1 MPQPRKPQP
10 APTVIASWHLSYTP
24 RLPQPSRGI
33 RRVLRIFRSGQ
44 NAAVNFCTTPGKSA
58 TSGTILA
65 RLEEFTREGV
75 MKNSELRSDIHS
87 IEPIPDSDR
96 DSTGPQ
102 QMWIWAGANIAPVN
116 WALGALGIILKL
128 GLWENIGVIVFGN
141 IIGCAIF
148 AAFTVMGHKTGVNQM
163 VLSRSAF
170 GRRGAY
176 LPSLLMFLMTLCWI
190 GVNTYFPVKIS
201 IAILGQFGIPE
212 SLLTTFIVM
221 TIVMVIQVVIG
232 IYGFYA
238 IRTFEK
244 YTVPV
249 TVAIMALM
257 SVLAWSQPGVVN
269 WNLTSSLPPGP
280 HFAMLSLLTTAIGVG
295 WGISWVTWAS
305 DYSRFVPRSV
315 SSSSV
320 FWYSYVGMFVPSV
333 WLAILG
339 ATIAS
344 VTADTDPAKMV
355 SAVFGGVASLLVLL
369 MVLHGPIATN
379 ILNVYSA
386 ALAALS
392 MGIRLSRTA
401 LALIVG
407 IIGYLVT
414 IYFVFAPSFAKA
426 FDNWMISLLLWMS
439 PWAGVIL
446 ADFFIKRKSKID
458 VAELYASPETSAY
471 GDINWGAI
479 IAFLVGLAAG
489 WSLEDGL
496 VPALQGPLSGLM
508 NGADLSWLAGI
519 VVAGGLYLAIGGRTV
534 PVSVVA
540 AATPKRP
547 LEVPATARGS
557 GDFPALT

>member
-1 MPQPRKPQP
+1 M
-10 APTVIASWHLSYTP
+10 TDL
-24 RLPQPSRGI
+24 
-33 RRVLRIFRSGQ
+33 
-44 NAAVNFCTTPGKSA
+44 
-58 TSGTILA
+58 
-65 RLEEFTREGV
+65 
-75 MKNSELRSDIHS
+75 ELRSDIHS
-87 IEPIPDSDR
+87 IEPIPDYDR

-128 GLWENIGVIVFGN
+128 GLWETIAVIVVGN
-141 IIGCAIF
+141 LFGCAIF

-176 LPSLLMFLMTLCWI
+176 LPSLLMFLMTLGWI

-201 IAILGQFGIPE
+201 MSILGQFGVSD
-212 SLLTTFIVM
+212 SLLMTFIIITAVM
-221 TIVMVIQVVIG
+221 LIQVVIG

-249 TVAIMALM
+249 TVAIMVLM
-257 SVLAWSQPGVVN
+257 SVLAWSRPGVVN

-280 HFAMLSLLTTAIGVG
+280 HLAMITLLMSAIGVG

-315 SSSSV
+315 SSTSV
-320 FWYSYVGMFVPSV
+320 FWYSYIGMFVPSV

-344 VTADTDPAKMV
+344 VTLDTDPAKMV
-355 SAVFGGVASLLVLL
+355 SSVFGRATSILVLL

-392 MGIRLSRTA
+392 MGVRLSRTA
-401 LALIVG
+401 LALIAG
-407 IIGYLVT
+407 IVGYLVT
-414 IYFVFAPSFAKA
+414 IYFIFAPSFAKA

-439 PWAGVIL
+439 PWAGVVM
-446 ADFFIKRKSKID
+446 ADFFIKRKSQIN
-458 VAELYASPETSAY
+458 VPELYASPETSAY
-471 GDINWGAI
+471 GDINWAGI
-479 IAFLVGLAAG
+479 IAFLAGLVAG
-489 WSLEDGL
+489 WSVEDGL
-496 VPALQGPLSGLM
+496 VPALQGPISGLLG
-508 NGADLSWLAGI
+508 GADFSWLFGI
-519 VVAGGLYLAIGGRTV
+519 VVSGVVYLALSGR
-534 PVSVVA
+534 
-540 AATPKRP
+540 AATAPS
-547 LEVPATARGS
+547 LARTGAA
-557 GDFPALT
+557 GR

>member
-1 MPQPRKPQP
+1 
-10 APTVIASWHLSYTP
+10 
-24 RLPQPSRGI
+24 
-33 RRVLRIFRSGQ
+33 
-44 NAAVNFCTTPGKSA
+44 
-58 TSGTILA
+58 
-65 RLEEFTREGV
+65 
-75 MKNSELRSDIHS
+75 
-87 IEPIPDSDR
+87 
-96 DSTGPQ
+96 
-102 QMWIWAGANIAPVN
+102 
-116 WALGALGIILKL
+116 
-128 GLWENIGVIVFGN
+128 
-141 IIGCAIF
+141 
-148 AAFTVMGHKTGVNQM
+148 M

-201 IAILGQFGIPE
+201 TAILAQFGIPD
-212 SLLTTFIVM
+212 SILVTFVIITLVM
-221 TIVMVIQVVIG
+221 AIQVFIG

-249 TVAIMALM
+249 TVAVMVLM

-269 WNLTSSLPPGP
+269 WNLTSTLPPGA
-280 HFAMLSLLTTAIGVG
+280 HLAMLSLLMTAIGVG

-305 DYSRFVPRSV
+305 DYSRFVPKNV
-315 SSSSV
+315 SSKSV
-320 FWYSYVGMFVPSV
+320 FWYSYIGMYVPTV

-344 VTADTDPAKMV
+344 VTLDTDPAKMV

-392 MGIRLSRTA
+392 MGVRLSRTA
-401 LALIVG
+401 LATIVG
-407 IIGYLVT
+407 IAGYLVT
-414 IYFVFAPSFAKA
+414 IYFIFSPSFAKS

-439 PWAGVIL
+439 PWAGVVM
-446 ADFFIKRKSKID
+446 ADFFIKRKSQIN
-458 VAELYASPETSAY
+458 VAELYASPETSIY

-479 IAFLVGLAAG
+479 IAFMVGLVAG

-496 VPALQGPLSGLM
+496 VPALQGPISGMLG
-508 NGADLSWLAGI
+508 GADLSWLVGI
-519 VVAGGLYLAIGGRTV
+519 VVAGGLYLAIGGRAVTA
-534 PVSVVA
+534 PSVA
-540 AATPKRP
+540 MTGA
-547 LEVPATARGS
+547 E
-557 GDFPALT
+557 